1 MIGDMMMEHSKK
13 WLQWVSEIQAIAQVG
28 LTFTENAF
36 DKERYHRLT
45 ELAAEL
51 AEATTIHPFGEV
63 HEHFYV
69 EKGYAT
75 PKIDVRSFVL
85 NDKSEVLLVKERA
98 DGLWTL
104 PGGYADV
111 NESPGESVERETE
124 EESGYKVKA
133 VKLLALW
140 DKYKH
145 DHPLQW
151 PHIYKLMFHCEL
163 ISGEGKVNIEISEID
178 FFPVDKLPPLSTP
191 RITEKQLKRL
201 FELVKHPG
209 PTLFD

>member
-1 MIGDMMMEHSKK
+1 MHENSKK
-13 WLQWVSEIQAIAQVG
+13 WLNWISEIQAISQSG
-28 LTFTENAF
+28 LTFTKDKF
-36 DKERYHRLT
+36 DQERYYRLT

-51 AEATTIHPFGEV
+51 AEQSTTNPYDEIHD
-63 HEHFYV
+63 HFTV
-69 EKGYAT
+69 QKGYAT

-85 NDKSEVLLVKERA
+85 NDNDKLLLVKERA

-111 NESPGESVERETE
+111 NESPAEAAQRETQ
-124 EESGYKVKA
+124 EESGYTVTA

-140 DKYKH
+140 DKLKH

-151 PHIYKLMFHCEL
+151 PHVYKLMFHCKL
-163 ISGEGKVNIEISEID
+163 ISGSAKTNIEIAEIN
-178 FFPVDKLPPLSTP
+178 FFDINELPPLSTP
-191 RITEKQLKRL
+191 RVTERQLRRL
-201 FELVKHPG
+201 YELVKNPG